1 LDKLASASG
10 LGASAPKPLA
20 HHDFRPDINGLRALA
35 VLAVLAFHAGLPVPG
50 GFAGVDIFF
59 VISGFLISRI
69 ILSERAAGAF
79 SLLSFYGKRVKRI
92 LPALLLVLFSGWAAS
107 YFLLDPT
114 EFRRYGGHMEAS
126 SYFSVNLWLYR
137 NAGAPGAYFLPNAR
151 YFPLLHLWSLS
162 IEEQFYLVWPAL
174 MLGLFKARRF
184 LAPAVVVIFLVS
196 LVFCI
201 IMTVIDTTAAFY
213 FLSTRAWELAL
224 GAMLALREVFWQ
236 PDRPSPR
243 AANLGAGLGLFM
255 MLFSVFWLLNEAAPW
270 PGFLALVPTVGCALV
285 IASPGARI
293 SQILFGNRVAQFFGL
308 ISYPLYLWHWPLLSF
323 AHNQIGDHL
332 PASLTAGLLGLSVLL
347 AYGTWRF
354 VEGPVA
360 AAYSRRPL
368 AVAAPLLAGLA
379 LAGLL
384 GSVTRSTNG
393 FPHRFP
399 DPVLTVFNYQLGG
412 GDGPVEKLRCSENR
426 VHDHDLIDM
435 AREKAKA
442 FFSERKCVK
451 LDHPGKPVVVF
462 LGDSHVLHL
471 LAGLRSAYG
480 DNVNIVMLSSLGCA
494 PLIAQT
500 DWRTGITGSPRCRA
514 VNEEI
519 FRNIVELK
527 PAAIVVS
534 AYFVEFYHGYLRYLP
549 DFLKQFDTNVA
560 ALRHAG
566 VHAPMFVMGE
576 VPTWSPGLP
585 ILVGREVLAGRVP
598 SEFSRENLNLES
610 LEIDALFAAH
620 KWGDN
625 VFYISQAAKLCG
637 EQGCRRFVG
646 PRVPDDM
653 IATDY
658 GHYSNAGSIYAVKNF
673 LVPALAP
680 ALAAGQAQKSN

>member
-1 LDKLASASG
+1 LDKLVSGSG
-10 LGASAPKPLA
+10 LGATATRPLA

-35 VLAVLAFHAGLPVPG
+35 VLAVLAFHGGLPVPG
-50 GFAGVDIFF
+50 GYAGVDIFF

-92 LPALLLVLFSGWAAS
+92 LPALLLVVFSSWVAG
-107 YFLLDPT
+107 FVLLDPT
-114 EFRRYGGHMEAS
+114 EFRRFGGHMEAS
-126 SYFSVNLWLYR
+126 SYFSVNLWLFR

-162 IEEQFYLVWPAL
+162 IEEQFYLIWPAL
-174 MLGLFKARRF
+174 LLGLFKARRF
-184 LAPAVVVIFLVS
+184 LAPAVAVIFLVS
-196 LVFCI
+196 LVFC
-201 IMTVIDTTAAFY
+201 MVVTLIDSTAAFY
-213 FLSTRAWELAL
+213 FLSARAWELAL
-224 GAMLALREVFWQ
+224 GAMLALREVFSQ
-236 PDRPSPR
+236 PARPSPR
-243 AANLGAGLGLFM
+243 AANLGAGLGLFL
-255 MLFSVFWLLNEAAPW
+255 MLFSIFWLLNEATPW
-270 PGFLALVPTVGCALV
+270 PGFIALVPTLGCALV

-293 SQILFGNRVAQFFGL
+293 SQIVFGNRVAQFFGL

-332 PASLTAGLLGLSVLL
+332 PPALTAGLLGLSVLL
-347 AYGTWRF
+347 AFLTWRF

-360 AAYSRRPL
+360 AAYRSRPL

-399 DPVLTVFNYQLGG
+399 DSVLTVFNYQLGG

-426 VHDHDLIDM
+426 VHDRDLIDK

-442 FFSERKCVK
+442 FFNERNCVK
-451 LDHPGKPVVVF
+451 LDHPGKPTVVF
-462 LGDSHVLHL
+462 LGDSHMLHL

-480 DNVNIVMLSSLGCA
+480 DNVNVVVLSSLGCA
-494 PLIAQT
+494 PLMAQN
-500 DWRTGITGSPRCRA
+500 DWRGGAAGSPRCQA
-514 VNEEI
+514 INEEVV
-519 FRNIVELK
+519 RNIVGLQ

-534 AYFVEFYHGYLRYLP
+534 AYFAEFYYGYIRYLP
-549 DFLKQFDTNVA
+549 DFLKHFDANIA
-560 ALRHAG
+560 ALRQAG
-566 VHAPMFVMGE
+566 VHSPLFVLGQ

-598 SEFSRENLNLES
+598 SEISRENLNPES

-637 EQGCRRFVG
+637 EKGCRRFVG

-680 ALAAGQAQKSN
+680 VLEAAQAQKSN